1 MHKTLLFILMC
12 TTLLGCKKEGSSVG
26 TPAIVDTT
34 SKNESAYFNPA
45 QPLIIHNPVQDKN
58 FYFLSILQQNQN
70 LLAALKQDTEL
81 KNIYTNL
88 IQRLDKVTADPTS
101 NVSEMV
107 GAAHF
112 TVKEQQ
118 DIHTA
123 FDRLVKSN
131 VLSTNL
137 IQELKASG
145 CYLRFEDFNDVV
157 FIRSVWKN
165 VSTGLDQI
173 LSVYGE
179 GAPPHDPDS
188 DSVSYTLNDPFY
200 INQVRQTITTI
211 TNSDETLFFEPV
223 LQLCLQLLDINN
235 RDEAGRFEPL
245 SQGEN
250 VRALSNLSN
259 INWDNYSHSL
269 ILVLGDSPNS
279 FGDAIHLSESAK
291 KRLVTA
297 ADSYQTGV
305 APLLLISGA
314 NVYPFQT
321 PFHEAIEM
329 KKYLLANFNIPEEA
343 VLVDPHARHT
353 TTNFRNTS
361 RQIYRYGLPQNKAC
375 LAVATASHM
384 DYVMSPSFRS
394 RCIKELG
401 YFPLLNPNRLNP
413 TDIEFYPVISA
424 LHIDPLDPLDP

>member
-1 MHKTLLFILMC
+1 MIC
-12 TTLLGCKKEGSSVG
+12 TVLLGCEKENSTVG
-26 TPAIVDTT
+26 TPAVVDA
-34 SKNESAYFNPA
+34 SAKNESAYFNPA

-70 LLAALKQDTEL
+70 LLVELKKDTEL
-81 KNIYTNL
+81 KNIHTNL
-88 IQRLDKVTADPTS
+88 IQRLNKVTADPAS

-112 TVKEQQ
+112 TVEEQQ
-118 DIHTA
+118 DIIAA
-123 FDRLVKSN
+123 FDRLVGSN
-131 VLSTNL
+131 LLSATL

-145 CYLRFEDFNDVV
+145 CYLRFEDFNDAV

-165 VSTGLDQI
+165 VSTGLEHI

-179 GAPPHDPDS
+179 GASPRDPDS
-188 DSVSYTLNDPFY
+188 DSVSYAMNDPFY
-200 INQVRQTITTI
+200 VNQVRQAIITITE
-211 TNSDETLFFEPV
+211 SDNTLFFAPA
-223 LQLCLQLLDINN
+223 LQLCLQLLEINN

-245 SQGEN
+245 SQEEN
-250 VRALSNLSN
+250 ATALSKLSN
-259 INWDNYSHSL
+259 INWEDYSHSL

-279 FGDAIHLSESAK
+279 PGDAINLSESAK
-291 KRLVTA
+291 KRLITA
-297 ADSYQTGV
+297 ADRYHTGV

-321 PFHEAIEM
+321 SYHEAIEM
-329 KKYLLANFNIPEEA
+329 KKYLLENFNIPEEA

-361 RQIYRYGLPQNKAC
+361 RQIYRYGLPKNKAC

-384 DYVMSPSFRS
+384 DYIMSPSFQS
-394 RCIKELG
+394 RCMKDLG
-401 YFPLLNPNRLNP
+401 YFPLLNPKRLNP
-413 TDIEFYPVISA
+413 TDIEFYPVIYA
-424 LHIDPLDPLDP
+424 LHIDPSDPLDP